1 MNPLLPPAH
10 LEAKRIVGAS
20 KSSFRPAFL
29 LLPGDRRAD
38 LGILYAFCRLAD
50 DLADAGEYDR
60 PTRIGA
66 LDAWRAGFRDPA
78 LSGLPD
84 NLRDM
89 VRRRAMDPAIFLEL
103 LEGTAT
109 DLSPPVRMATRA
121 DLELYC
127 HRVAGT
133 VGLLCLPVF
142 GADPRRCAPYAEA
155 LGRALQFTNIL
166 RDTASD
172 LMRDRIYYPADELA
186 RYGLDGKSLASEN
199 SKRTRFLESFAAD
212 TAQLY
217 STAASLLP
225 SQDRK
230 ALSSARIMAS
240 IYARLLGKMRADGL
254 RVMDRRYR
262 LSAGE
267 KLLAFAA
274 ALFARQ

>member
-1 MNPLLPPAH
+1 MNPLLPPVH
-10 LEAKRIVGAS
+10 LDGPRIVRAS

-29 LLPGDRRAD
+29 LLSPERRAD
-38 LGILYAFCRLAD
+38 LGVLYAFCRLAD
-50 DLADAGEYDR
+50 DLADSGDHDR
-60 PTRIGA
+60 ASRVEA
-66 LDAWRAGFRDPA
+66 LDAWRSGFRDPA
-78 LSGLPD
+78 LRGLPD
-84 NLRDM
+84 NLREM
-89 VRRRAMDPAIFLEL
+89 MLRRAMDPAIFLEL
-103 LEGTAT
+103 LDGTAT

-142 GADPRRCAPYAEA
+142 GADPRRCAPYAET

-172 LMRDRIYYPADELA
+172 FARDRIYYPAEELA
-186 RYGLDGKSLASEN
+186 LHGLDAGNFNWEAT
-199 SKRTRFLESFAAD
+199 KRARFLACFAVDAARLYD
-212 TAQLY
+212 TA
-217 STAASLLP
+217 TSLLP
-225 SQDRK
+225 PEDRK
-230 ALSSARIMAS
+230 ALAPARVMAS
-240 IYARLLGKMRADGL
+240 VYARLLCKMRGDGL